1 LSSGDVSGLEAV
13 HADVNDGIPD
23 LDTVCRYLETLTA
36 LRTIDFEGSGA
47 SLHSVGFVSKLDEPE
62 AGI

>member
-1 LSSGDVSGLEAV
+1 MSAGCR
-13 HADVNDGIPD
+13 DGIPD
-23 LDTVCRYLETLTA
+23 LDTVCRYLETLAA